1 MLLTGAFSE
10 VLPQS
15 EVLVASHLDMGDRDL
30 FFSLKVSNLG
40 NVCHLFVL
48 MHLYK
53 HLLLLFTPFS
63 FSQAGI
69 GSVFL

>member
-1 MLLTGAFSE
+1 MLLAGAFSE

-30 FFSLKVSNLG
+30 FFGLKGSNLG
-40 NVCHLFVL
+40 NVFHLFVH

-53 HLLLLFTPFS
+53 QLLFMFTSFS